1 MFLLRSYTDLQ
12 VNRSVTAVLF
22 KPSQAC
28 VIWVIRCSEA
38 AIIKHN
44 KFLLRERII
53 MQPTNLLPNTGQL
66 THPDEALGQLW
77 TFLLLIRSRFL
88 KGLKCLKHVY
98 PCPAPAGTY
107 VLQHIMQ
114 RDRLDSFKMSKEI
127 TNFLSPQK
135 FQEEFWCWR
144 TGQVKEA
151 DAKSWPFTSATSAS
165 M

>member
-1 MFLLRSYTDLQ
+1 MFLLRSYTDVQ

-38 AIIKHN
+38 PIIKHN

-53 MQPTNLLPNTGQL
+53 MQPTNLLSNTGQL

-107 VLQHIMQ
+107 VLQRISKGTGWIPSRCQ
-114 RDRLDSFKMSKEI
+114 RSLMFLVPRSFKKS
-127 TNFLSPQK
+127 S
-135 FQEEFWCWR
+135 
-144 TGQVKEA
+144 GVGAQVR
-151 DAKSWPFTSATSAS
+151 
-165 M
+165 